1 MRALFEYSPE
11 EDSLLPCKE
20 IGLPFERGDILQ
32 IVDQRDP
39 NWWQAKKVGGDN
51 RTGLIPSME
60 LEERRKAYVSPEN
73 DFVHKI
79 SICGKSSLVSF
90 SVKLSSITL
99 GARIS
104 RKKKKIIYQ
113 SKSNCDFD
121 KAELLLYEE
130 VTKMPPFKRKTLVLI
145 GTQGVGRRTLKNRLI
160 NSDPEKFA
168 GVIPCKSYL

>member
-60 LEERRKAYVSPEN
+60 LEERRKAYVPPEN

-79 SICGKSSLVSF
+79 SICGKSFTVKVS
-90 SVKLSSITL
+90 SMI
-99 GARIS
+99 
-104 RKKKKIIYQ
+104 Q
-113 SKSNCDFD
+113 
-121 KAELLLYEE
+121 LLN
-130 VTKMPPFKRKTLVLI
+130 T
-145 GTQGVGRRTLKNRLI
+145 
-160 NSDPEKFA
+160 
-168 GVIPCKSYL
+168 